1 MSMTPEQFEIARKRL
16 DLDFTAMALLL
27 GVAKPRMCEYANG
40 KRPIPGYV
48 EASINAHLLLAD
60 DDLDLLKKMRKV
72 YDKDKRRNNYG
83 KNAVKANNGAL
94 PAAA

>member
-16 DLDFTAMALLL
+16 NMDFAAMALLL
-27 GVAKPRMCEYANG
+27 GVARPRMCEYANG

-48 EASINAHLLLAD
+48 EASINAHLLLPD
-60 DDLDLLKKMRKV
+60 EDLELLKKMRKV
-72 YDKDKRRNNYG
+72 YDKETRRNHG
-83 KNAVKANNGAL
+83 KKMVQANNGAL